1 MITDI
6 PTKHNNEQH
15 LLVCMLSVFNINSE
29 SSETVRI
36 VRGPLSVLSSMYV
49 WGLSIDILF
58 IITYKYK
65 QI

>member
-6 PTKHNNEQH
+6 PTKHKNEQH

-36 VRGPLSVLSSMYV
+36 VRGPVSVLSSMYV
-49 WGLSIDILF
+49 CGLSLDILF

-65 QI
+65 KI